1 MPMSELVKKNYLSR
15 GGTTCPYCGSR
26 SISGEAGCHCDFTTG
41 AMHQNI
47 GCNSC
52 HTNWT
57 DKYILVGI
65 LESQEE

>member
-15 GGTTCPYCGSR
+15 GGTTCPYCGSGQ
-26 SISGEAGCHCDFTTG
+26 ISGEDCDFIAG
-41 AMHQNI
+41 DMYQNI
-47 GCNSC
+47 GCHACSRQ
-52 HTNWT
+52 WT